1 MRSRVRRRSSSWSRP
16 IGAALW
22 ISASLLAAVPATTAL
37 GGDAKGKPASPEAP
51 ASEASDRFRAGVGFY
66 KDGDFAAAL
75 VEFKRA
81 YELEPNYR
89 VLFNLGQTS
98 QELNDYA
105 SALAAYEQYL
115 AEGGKE
121 IDGVRKRKVEGW
133 IEMLSKKVGRITIET
148 NVEGAEILIDDAPVG
163 TTPLG
168 KPVLVNAG
176 RRKFSASLTGY
187 VAAVRTLEVAGLD
200 ETKVT
205 LELVKIE
212 TDKPPP
218 PTEPKP
224 LPPPPPE
231 PGPNIA
237 AWVALSATGV
247 SGVVAGVM
255 GGLAVS
261 ARGDLDDAL
270 GTFPGNAGTITSAQD
285 KVQTFA
291 LVTDIMIGIAA
302 AGAATTVVLFIVDPG
317 APSTDA
323 QPDPEAPSAR
333 LELGPGGLFLRG
345 SF

>member
-1 MRSRVRRRSSSWSRP
+1 MLSRVNSRRPFSRASSV
-16 IGAALW
+16 ALVG
-22 ISASLLAAVPATTAL
+22 LAMATATGGPVWA
-37 GGDAKGKPASPEAP
+37 GDAKDKPAAP
-51 ASEASDRFRAGVGFY
+51 ASAGEASERFRAGVGFY

-81 YELEPNYR
+81 YDLEPNYR

-105 SALAAYEQYL
+105 SALYAYEQYL

-121 IDGVRKRKVEGW
+121 IDSARKKKVEAW
-133 IEMLSKKVGRITIET
+133 IELLSKKVGRITIET
-148 NVEGAEILIDDAPVG
+148 NVEGAEVLIDDAPVG
-163 TTPLG
+163 TTPLD

-187 VAAVRTLEVAGLD
+187 VAAVRTIEIAGLD
-200 ETKVT
+200 ETKVS
-205 LELVKIE
+205 LELVKID

-218 PTEPKP
+218 PPEPKP

-231 PGPNIA
+231 PGPNVA
-237 AWVALSATGV
+237 AWVALSITGV

-255 GGLAVS
+255 GGLAFS

-270 GTFPGNAGTITSAQD
+270 GTFPGNAGTISTAQD

-291 LVTDIMIGIAA
+291 LVTDIMIGVAA
-302 AGAATTVVLFIVDPG
+302 AGAVTTIVLFIVDPG

-323 QPDPEAPSAR
+323 APEPEAPSAR
-333 LELGPGGLFLRG
+333 VELGPNGVFLRG
-345 SF
+345 TF